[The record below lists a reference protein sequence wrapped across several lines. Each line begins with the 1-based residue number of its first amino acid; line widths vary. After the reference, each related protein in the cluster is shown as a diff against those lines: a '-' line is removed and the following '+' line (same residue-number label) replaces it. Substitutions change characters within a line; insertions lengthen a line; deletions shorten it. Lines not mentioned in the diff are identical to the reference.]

1 MMNQV
6 RLVSRNLAQLIKSR
20 VLNDEILGV
29 KVLNRLTSTISI
41 PNILTLVRILLT
53 PVFVILLLRDLFPMA
68 LLVFAIAGIS
78 DGLDGLIARY
88 MNQRTALGAILDP
101 AADKLLLISSFVA
114 LAVLG
119 IIPPWVTVI
128 VITRDVI
135 ILVGLAILMLT
146 EKKYEVSPTLVSKC
160 TTTVQIITVFVTL
173 YDPSHLKL
181 ATLHPILLWGTAIL
195 TTWSGLHYIYIGMNI
210 LQEPN
215 DVDHRP

>member
-1 MMNQV
+1 
-6 RLVSRNLAQLIKSR
+6 
-20 VLNDEILGV
+20 
-29 KVLNRLTSTISI
+29 
-41 PNILTLVRILLT
+41 
-53 PVFVILLLRDLFPMA
+53 MA

-88 MNQRTALGAILDP
+88 MNQRTALGAYLDP

-119 IIPPWVTVI
+119 IIPSWVTVI
-128 VITRDVI
+128 VIARDVI

-146 EKKYEVSPTLVSKC
+146 EKKYKVSPTLVSKC
-160 TTTVQIITVFVTL
+160 TTTAQIVTVIITL

-181 ATLHPILLWGTAIL
+181 AGLHAILLWGTAIL
-195 TTWSGLHYIYIGMNI
+195 TTWSGLLYIYIGMNI

-215 DVDHRP
+215 HGNLGH